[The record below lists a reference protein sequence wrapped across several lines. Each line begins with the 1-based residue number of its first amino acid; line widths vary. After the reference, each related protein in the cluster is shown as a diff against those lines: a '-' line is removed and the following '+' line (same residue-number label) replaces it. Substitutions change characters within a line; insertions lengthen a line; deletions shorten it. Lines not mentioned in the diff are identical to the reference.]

1 MIHVQHL
8 TKVYNDQ
15 TRGRFVAVD
24 RVSFTVRPGEIFGLL
39 GPNGAGKT
47 TVLRILSTVLK
58 STSGIALVS
67 GYDVATQPAEV
78 RRRIGF
84 VSNNTAI
91 YDRMTA
97 WELVQYFG
105 RLHGMPKDVLNQRL
119 ESLFDQLRMNDFRD
133 VPGAKMSTGM
143 KQKVSIARAMVHDP
157 PVLVFDEATLG
168 LDVLVARNLLS
179 VIRSLRD
186 AGKCLIFSTHIMS
199 EVERLC
205 DRIAI
210 MHRGRILDTGS
221 LEDLRARH
229 SEHDFEELFFGLL
242 SRHEQV
248 ERDQADGHDPD
259 AWSSTIAS
267 RDQLPASMQLDPLVQ
282 GVPGGIVS

>member
-8 TKVYNDQ
+8 TKVYNDLQ
-15 TRGRFVAVD
+15 RGRFVAVD
-24 RVSFTVRPGEIFGLL
+24 RVSFSVRPGEIFGLL

-47 TVLRILSTVLK
+47 TVLRILSTVLQP
-58 STSGIALVS
+58 TSGIALVS

-105 RLHGMPKDVLNQRL
+105 RLHGMPAPVLTERL
-119 ESLFDQLRMNDFRD
+119 ESLFSQLRMNDFRD

-168 LDVLVARNLLS
+168 LDVLVARNLLA
-179 VIRSLRD
+179 VIRLLRD

-210 MHRGRILDTGS
+210 MHRGRILDTGT
-221 LEDLRARH
+221 LADLRERH
-229 SEHDFEELFFGLL
+229 KEHDFEELFFGLL
-242 SRHEQV
+242 SQHEQA
-248 ERDQADGHDPD
+248 EHELAPPGTDD
-259 AWSSTIAS
+259 AWRVEPPVSKGVAS
-267 RDQLPASMQLDPLVQ
+267 
-282 GVPGGIVS
+282 

>member
-210 MHRGRILDTGS
+210 MHRGGILDTGS

>member
-199 EVERLC
+199 EVARLC

-221 LEDLRARH
+221 LDDLRTRH

-242 SRHEQV
+242 SRHEQA
-248 ERDQADGHDPD
+248 ERDQVDGHDPD
-259 AWSSTIAS
+259 AWSSTTAL
-267 RDQLPASMQLDPLVQ
+267 REQLPTSVKLDPLVQ
-282 GVPGGIVS
+282 DAPGGMVS